1 MPSLNILRAAQ
12 SISKIIEAQHPIL
25 RTNAQFESLVQNE
38 TEVWRIKL
46 KGMIRRDFPFEKVDS
61 RLAGWRAS
69 MPFGDLQQDLQACL
83 NDYFSFCSEV
93 GRPGNKSFWDKE
105 LLKLEEPKGQNNQK
119 KSNCDVTC
127 QLLLDEWQ
135 KGLDQARSEW
145 ELQLIEEQRLD
156 LLEKL
161 KQLLDL
167 LEELDKQLEML
178 GLDTGLLIDL
188 SSGQLS
194 DKDIS
199 QLKRWVTYMAN
210 DPGVRQLCDLLGKMR
225 QMEASTRIEK
235 AKVSFNYESFVPD
248 INSREEIVG
257 VELGR
262 HIEYAL
268 PSELALLS
276 DIDTATLFDLK
287 FVEGR
292 LLCFEMSG
300 ESPVEMI
307 GEHEVDQEVE
317 DEGQQGPMVIC
328 IDTSGSMSGMPETIA
343 KAVTLFMASKARE
356 KKRACYLIN
365 FSTGIETLDLG
376 QSFGMKSLLSFL
388 KKSFHGGTDVAPAMR
403 HALEIMKTE
412 SYEKADLLVVSDFIM
427 GTLPGDLQKSIKV
440 QRDAGNQFYSLV
452 IGGLFMTP
460 SVRTLFDR
468 EWVFNPDSSSITELL
483 NFQRHIGAKAN
494 PAH

>member
-1 MPSLNILRAAQ
+1 M
-12 SISKIIEAQHPIL
+12 
-25 RTNAQFESLVQNE
+25 
-38 TEVWRIKL
+38 
-46 KGMIRRDFPFEKVDS
+46 PFEQ
-61 RLAGWRAS
+61 L
-69 MPFGDLQQDLQACL
+69 PQDLQACL
-83 NDYFSFCSEV
+83 NDYLSFCSEV
-93 GRPGNKSFWDKE
+93 GRPGNEPFWDKE
-105 LLKLEEPKGQNNQK
+105 LLRLSKPQRQNKQTNPN
-119 KSNCDVTC
+119 SAVTC
-127 QLLLDEWQ
+127 QLLLHEWQ
-135 KGLDQARSEW
+135 KSLDQTRSDW
-145 ELQLIEEQRLD
+145 ELQLIKEQRLE

-161 KQLLDL
+161 NQLLAL
-167 LEELDKQLEML
+167 LEELDDQLERL
-178 GLDTGLLIDL
+178 GLDTGLLMDF

-199 QLKRWVTYMAN
+199 QLKRWVSYMAN

-225 QMEASTRIEK
+225 QMETSTRLEK

-257 VELGR
+257 IELGR

-300 ESPVEMI
+300 ESPVEMS

-317 DEGQQGPMVIC
+317 DEGPQGPMVIC

-356 KKRACYLIN
+356 KKRDCYLIN

-388 KKSFHGGTDVAPAMR
+388 KKSFQGGTDVAPAMR

-412 SYEKADLLVVSDFIM
+412 SYEKADLLIVSDFIM
-427 GTLPGDLQKSIKV
+427 GTLLSDLQKSIEV

-460 SVRTLFDR
+460 SVHTLFDR
-468 EWVFNPDSSSITELL
+468 EWVFNPGSSSITELL
-483 NFQRHIGAKAN
+483 NFQRHIGVKAN

>member
-1 MPSLNILRAAQ
+1 MSSLDIIKAAQ
-12 SISKIIEAQHPIL
+12 SVIKTIDAQHPIL
-25 RTNAQFESLVQNE
+25 RTNTQFESLIQNE
-38 TEVWRIKL
+38 TELWSVKL
-46 KGMIRRDFPFEKVDS
+46 KGMIRRDFPLEGFES
-61 RLAGWRAS
+61 RLSAWRAS
-69 MPFGDLQQDLQACL
+69 MPFENLPQDLQACL
-83 NDYFSFCSEV
+83 DDYSSFCSEV
-93 GRPGNKSFWDKE
+93 GRPRNKSFWDKE
-105 LLKLEEPKGQNNQK
+105 LLKLSKAQRQNK
-119 KSNCDVTC
+119 HGKPSIDVTC
-127 QLLLDEWQ
+127 QLLVDEWQ
-135 KGLDQARSEW
+135 KSLDQARTEW
-145 ELQLIEEQRLD
+145 EMQLIEGQRLE

-161 KQLLDL
+161 KQLLAL

-178 GLDTGLLIDL
+178 GLDTGLLVDL

-199 QLKRWVTYMAN
+199 QLKRWVSYMAN

-225 QMEASTRIEK
+225 QMEASTRLEK
-235 AKVSFNYESFVPD
+235 AKVSYNYESFVPD

-257 VELGR
+257 IELGR

-300 ESPVEMI
+300 ESPVEMT
-307 GEHEVDQEVE
+307 GEQEVDQEVE

-328 IDTSGSMSGMPETIA
+328 IDTSGSMSGMPETVA

-356 KKRACYLIN
+356 KKRGCYLIN

-376 QSFGMKSLLSFL
+376 ETFGMKSLLSFL

-403 HALEIMKTE
+403 HALEIMRTE
-412 SYEKADLLVVSDFIM
+412 SYEKADLLIVSDFIM
-427 GTLPGDLQKSIKV
+427 GALPDDLQKSIEE
-440 QRDAGNQFYSLV
+440 QRSAGNQFYSLV

-460 SVRTLFDR
+460 SVHTLFDR
-468 EWVFNPDSSSITELL
+468 EWVFNPGSSSITELL
-483 NFQRHIGAKAN
+483 KFQRHIGLKDD
-494 PAH
+494 PTH

>member
-1 MPSLNILRAAQ
+1 MSSLELMRVARDTEHAIKDQ
-12 SISKIIEAQHPIL
+12 WPIL
-25 RTNAQFESLVQNE
+25 KNDQFSAFLAEEFFLWKKNLRRLMD
-38 TEVWRIKL
+38 TE
-46 KGMIRRDFPFEKVDS
+46 FPFADAENGLADW
-61 RLAGWRAS
+61 RLKP
-69 MPFGDLQQDLQACL
+69 PFGQSPDELQACIDEYL
-83 NDYFSFCSEV
+83 RFCSEAHK
-93 GRPGNKSFWDKE
+93 PGNARFWEKEIKSIRKSDCKE
-105 LLKLEEPKGQNNQK
+105 KQDTTKGNA
-119 KSNCDVTC
+119 TA
-127 QLLLDEWQ
+127 QLLLKEWQ
-135 KGLDQARSEW
+135 KHLDQARSEW
-145 ELQLIEEQRLD
+145 ELRLIEKQRYEL
-156 LLEKL
+156 LARLEKIAS
-161 KQLLDL
+161 L
-167 LEELDKQLEML
+167 LEELAEQLDQL
-178 GLDTGLLIDL
+178 GLDTGLLSDL
-188 SSGQLS
+188 VSGQLS
-194 DKDIS
+194 DTDIT

-235 AKVSFNYESFVPD
+235 AKVSFNYESFASD

-300 ESPVEMI
+300 ESPVEMS
-307 GEHEVDQEVE
+307 GEHEVDQELE

-356 KKRACYLIN
+356 KKRDCYLIN

-403 HALEIMKTE
+403 HALKIMKTE
-412 SYEKADLLVVSDFIM
+412 SYEKADLLIVSDFIM
-427 GTLPGDLQKSIKV
+427 GTLPSDLQKSIEV

-460 SVRTLFDR
+460 SVHTLFDR
-468 EWVFNPDSSSITELL
+468 EWVFNPGSSSITELL
-483 NFQRHIGAKAN
+483 NFQRHIGVKAN

>member
-1 MPSLNILRAAQ
+1 MSIVDVTSAARSVNEELHTQ
-12 SISKIIEAQHPIL
+12 YPCLS
-25 RTNAQFESLVQNE
+25 TNAQFESMIQNE
-38 TEVWRIKL
+38 TELWRINL
-46 KGMIRRDFPFEKVDS
+46 KGMIRRDFPYEKFES
-61 RLAGWRAS
+61 RLSAWRAS
-69 MPFGDLQQDLQACL
+69 MPFGDLPQDLEACL
-83 NDYFSFCSEV
+83 DDYLSFCSEV
-93 GRPGNKSFWDKE
+93 RRPSNKGFWDKE
-105 LLKLEEPKGQNNQK
+105 LLKLGKPKGENSQD
-119 KSNCDVTC
+119 KSNGHVSC

-145 ELQLIEEQRLD
+145 ELQLIEEQRLE

-161 KQLLDL
+161 KQLLAM

-178 GLDTGLLIDL
+178 GLDTGMLIDL

-199 QLKRWVTYMAN
+199 QLKRWVSYMAN

-225 QMEASTRIEK
+225 QMEASTRLEK
-235 AKVSFNYESFVPD
+235 ANVSYNYESFVPD

-257 VELGR
+257 IELGR

-300 ESPVEMI
+300 ESPVEMT

-317 DEGQQGPMVIC
+317 DEGQQGPMVIS

-356 KKRACYLIN
+356 KKRDCYLIN

-376 QSFGMKSLLSFL
+376 KSFGMKALLSFL
-388 KKSFHGGTDVAPAMR
+388 KESFHGGTDVAPAMR
-403 HALEIMKTE
+403 HALKIMKTE
-412 SYEKADLLVVSDFIM
+412 SYEKADLLIVSDFIM
-427 GTLPGDLQKSIKV
+427 GALPGDLQKSIGE
-440 QRDAGNQFYSLV
+440 QREAGNQFYSLV

-460 SVRTLFDR
+460 SVHTLFDR
-468 EWVFNPDSSSITELL
+468 EWIFNPGSSSITELL
-483 NFQRHIGAKAN
+483 SFQRHIGIKASTTQ
-494 PAH
+494 